1 VIGSMRPWI
10 QKPWNNET
18 EVGLKIKIE
27 DPESV
32 ALFMNSYFYL
42 IALSL
47 LSKNGLQEA
56 SESLY
61 RIFDFYIDQDSSD
74 LDFLPEVKLQDVSV
88 EYEVDTSLVRN
99 ELVIGDD

>member
-1 VIGSMRPWI
+1 MRPWI